1 MAFQVL
7 HLLLSFI
14 FSDQYFWFSLF
25 DTFVLSRFKQPN
37 VLSSQILCRHDD
49 DEYLIPRKDDRIK
62 FCHQQQV
69 CQNLYI
75 QWWKHTRGET
85 LKNTREE
92 SNSTLNDA
100 NNKHE
105 QLTMPVRSHRY
116 CQNYNLNHFLS
127 NKRIW
132 IRYHLCWS
140 LFHVVQPHALE
151 KQSQLWKRIC
161 QKVNF

>member
-1 MAFQVL
+1 MISIFGSPYSTRLFFQDSNSQTFCL
-7 HLLLSFI
+7 PKC
-14 FSDQYFWFSLF
+14 YA
-25 DTFVLSRFKQPN
+25 DTTMMNTWSP
-37 VLSSQILCRHDD
+37 
-49 DEYLIPRKDDRIK
+49 EKDDRIK

>member
-1 MAFQVL
+1 MISIFGSPYSTRLFFQD
-7 HLLLSFI
+7 SN
-14 FSDQYFWFSLF
+14 SQ
-25 DTFVLSRFKQPN
+25 TFCLPKFYAGTTMMNTWSP
-37 VLSSQILCRHDD
+37 
-49 DEYLIPRKDDRIK
+49 EKDDRIK